1 MNIRIG
7 KNTAGAAGASL
18 MDMANFLRQGGQIQA
33 SQAASRGNLVDQM
46 AKRLLE
52 QERQEKDAQADADRI
67 AAERAKLDAKA
78 KAEQAGRDGVAAF
91 SRWVNENPTAT
102 FSQKN
107 AKALELGVAGID
119 DSKNFLSGEM
129 GNQRFGETVAENGRK
144 GGRFTEQMKLK
155 KAKLDSDIDYADR
168 RLKQIAEQFNE
179 TMEENKRKNLRNE
192 YLKLLSIQTTAKT
205 NRLRISEN
213 GGFDVDDNNYL
224 GYKQAAEDMERRYKE
239 LSEKQMI
246 GLPDQALTIE
256 LQKLGATK
264 DKLNTALLKYEN
276 DDKDGKTFE
285 SSSTQD
291 STPADLPAKEPA
303 ASPERKPAA
312 KPERKPA
319 AKPERKPAAKPA
331 PKPAPQ
337 ANEVNDL
344 LNIMNQQR
352 KK

>member
-7 KNTAGAAGASL
+7 RNTAGAAGASL
-18 MDMANFLRQGGQIQA
+18 MDMANFLRQGGQIQN

-67 AAERAKLDAKA
+67 AAEKAKQDAKA
-78 KAEQAGRDGVAAF
+78 EAEKAGRDGVAAF

-119 DSKNFLSGEM
+119 DSKNFLGGEM

-144 GGRFTEQMKLK
+144 GGRFTEQMEFRKGK
-155 KAKLDSDIDYADR
+155 AQQDYDFAEAKWRQAVDDAERAQDERERHNKAMEAARWQSIKDSKAKSLMSFSSRGGLVIDDEDEFISAAQEVEANNKTLAKMQADQVKAFPDPMQKSQYEALLRRTADIE
-168 RLKQIAEQFNE
+168 KE
-179 TMEENKRKNLRNE
+179 
-192 YLKLLSIQTTAKT
+192 IQ
-205 NRLRISEN
+205 R
-213 GGFDVDDNNYL
+213 V
-224 GYKQAAEDMERRYKE
+224 
-239 LSEKQMI
+239 
-246 GLPDQALTIE
+246 TIE
-256 LQKLGATK
+256 GFGPGAPV
-264 DKLNTALLKYEN
+264 YQ
-276 DDKDGKTFE
+276 GVMQRE
-285 SSSTQD
+285 SATTSERKPVS
-291 STPADLPAKEPA
+291 APA
-303 ASPERKPAA
+303 ASPA
-312 KPERKPA
+312 
-319 AKPERKPAAKPA
+319 RKPAAKPA
-331 PKPAPQ
+331 PKPAPHQ

>member
-119 DSKNFLSGEM
+119 DSKNFLGGEM

-144 GGRFTEQMKLK
+144 GGRFTEQMEFRKGK
-155 KAKLDSDIDYADR
+155 AQQDYEFAEAKWRQAVDDAERAHDERVRHNKAMEAARWQSIKDSKAKSLMSFSSRGGLVIDDEDEFISAAQEVETNKKT
-168 RLKQIAEQFNE
+168 LAEMQAN
-179 TMEENKRKNLRNE
+179 
-192 YLKLLSIQTTAKT
+192 QT
-205 NRLRISEN
+205 I
-213 GGFDVDDNNYL
+213 V
-224 GYKQAAEDMERRYKE
+224 
-239 LSEKQMI
+239 
-246 GLPDQALTIE
+246 LPDPMKKSQYEALLRRTADIEKEIQRVTIE
-256 LQKLGATK
+256 GYGPGAPVSQ
-264 DKLNTALLKYEN
+264 
-276 DDKDGKTFE
+276 GVVQRE
-285 SSSTQD
+285 SETTSERKPVSV
-291 STPADLPAKEPA
+291 PA
-303 ASPERKPAA
+303 ASPA
-312 KPERKPA
+312 
-319 AKPERKPAAKPA
+319 RKPAAKPA